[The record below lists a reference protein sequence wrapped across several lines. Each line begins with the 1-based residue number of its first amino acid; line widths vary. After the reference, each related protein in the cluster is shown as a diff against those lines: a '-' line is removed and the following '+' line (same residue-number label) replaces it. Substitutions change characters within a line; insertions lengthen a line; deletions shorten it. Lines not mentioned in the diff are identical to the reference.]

1 MKYLIARR
9 VVQVGILA
17 LFSFKA
23 TDFILKG
30 NLSSSKLF
38 DTIPLSDPFAVLQ
51 VFLASWSIDFT
62 ALLGALILFFIFAL
76 LLGRV
81 FCSWVCP
88 VNLITDFAALIR
100 NKMGFKNAK
109 FLILPKN
116 LRYFVL
122 ALVLILS
129 FVLSMPVFENFS
141 YIAIVHRGIIFA
153 TSSWLFVAFIL
164 FCIDTF
170 LSPRAVCS
178 HFCPLGAFYA
188 LISRFALLKIKHNSD
203 KCTKCY
209 KCIGICPEKQVLS
222 MIGKESLS
230 VKSGECIR
238 CGRCIEVCNDD
249 ALNFNLFNLRNKK

>member
-9 VVQVGILA
+9 IVQLGILA

-23 TDFILKG
+23 TDFILQG
-30 NLSSSKLF
+30 NLSSSRLF
-38 DTIPLSDPFAVLQ
+38 NTIPLSDPFAVLQ
-51 VFLASWSIDFT
+51 IILASWSIDLM
-62 ALLGALILFFIFAL
+62 ALIGALIIFFIYGL

-88 VNLITDFAALIR
+88 VNLITDFAAFVR
-100 NKMGFKNAK
+100 NKLTLNNK

-122 ALVLILS
+122 VLVLVFS
-129 FVLSMPVFENFS
+129 FVFSLPVFESFS
-141 YIAIVHRGIIFA
+141 YIGMIHRGIIFA
-153 TSSWLFVAFIL
+153 TSSWIFVAFIL

-170 LSPRAVCS
+170 LSPRAICS
-178 HFCPLGAFYA
+178 YFCPLGAFYA
-188 LISRFALLKIKHNSD
+188 FISRFALLKIKHDSD

-209 KCIGICPEKQVLS
+209 ECIRICPEKQVLW
-222 MIGKESLS
+222 MVGKESAS

-238 CGRCIEVCNDD
+238 CARCIEVCNDD
-249 ALNFNLFNLRNKK
+249 ALNFNIFDLRNK